1 MKSEVIKLANLR
13 RYVNGKWVYG
23 AAAQQNI
30 IKSNGGWDEHNKKLI
45 LNAITE
51 FAEKHVEE
59 LNKDFSRPKLKAV
72 K

>member
-1 MKSEVIKLANLR
+1 MR
-13 RYVNGKWVYG
+13 RFVNGKWIYG

-30 IKSNGGWDEHNKKLI
+30 IKSNGGWDEHHKKI
-45 LNAITE
+45 IQNAITE

-59 LNKDFSRPKLKAV
+59 LNKNFSKPNLKAV